1 MSPYHKALELIEQ
14 HPGTGSATALAKL
27 VLSLYNGRECPFA
40 FGECVAS
47 LDQKNT
53 RLALDMCA
61 YYCEHGEDKNLR
73 EVSARICKIT
83 PDLWELGHA
92 AYQAKVELLESWR
105 NERNDDNEDI

>member
-73 EVSARICKIT
+73 EVSARIVKIM
-83 PDLWELGHA
+83 PDLWEIGRA
-92 AYQAKVELLESWR
+92 AWKAKYDLREKW
-105 NERNDDNEDI
+105 RNDDNEET